1 MDKKEEELLS
11 MHYQMEKTDIKQ
23 QRLED
28 RLMSISEDLKKS
40 KKRRNFYFIFILFL
54 MLLLT
59 AGSIYVINTNTAYT
73 NNGSS
78 ATPEDIEQLL
88 FVNDSLQR
96 EVSRLKTDISKYQ
109 NKDLSD
115 INDTISDLSRVTVDG
130 VQEGVAADIEV
141 ATDTIGDNSKLKFER
156 KYCYINKVYKSNDV
170 VFIEADII
178 EYYQGRKAVKKAKEY
193 GEAEYDLDK
202 NGDTLYFLYN
212 NYYIH
217 NQSSKSII
225 LELDDKARVKIESVN
240 RISNGF
246 PLKAFQKI
254 IKDKPVLIL
263 EINNG
268 IVYKI
273 TQKRLP

>member
-1 MDKKEEELLS
+1 MDKKEEELIS

-28 RLMSISEDLKKS
+28 RLISISEDLKRS
-40 KKRRNFYFIFILFL
+40 KRRRNFYFIFILIL

-59 AGSIYVINTNTAYT
+59 AGSLYVILGEKENITKTESLE
-73 NNGSS
+73 GDVDVQRLIF
-78 ATPEDIEQLL
+78 E
-88 FVNDSLQR
+88 NDSLQK
-96 EVSRLKTDISKYQ
+96 EVDKLKTDISKYQ
-109 NKDLSD
+109 NEELS
-115 INDTISDLSRVTVDG
+115 NKADTITSLSGNTGSGKEEEADG
-130 VQEGVAADIEV
+130 K
-141 ATDTIGDNSKLKFER
+141 SKLKFER
-156 KYCYINKVYKSNDV
+156 KYCYINRVYKSNDV

-178 EYYQGRKAVKKAKEY
+178 EYYQGRKAVKKAKEL

-217 NQSSKSII
+217 NQSSRSKI
-225 LELDDKARVKIESVN
+225 LELDDKARVKIEN
-240 RISNGF
+240 INQISSGF
-246 PLKAFQKI
+246 PLKAFQKVI
-254 IKDKPVLIL
+254 TDKPVLIL

-273 TQKRLP
+273 TEQKLP

>member
-1 MDKKEEELLS
+1 MNKKEEELLS

-40 KKRRNFYFIFILFL
+40 KTRRNFYFIFILFL
-54 MLLLT
+54 ILLLT
-59 AGSIYVINTNTAYT
+59 AGSIYVIDKNTTYI
-73 NNGSS
+73 NNGTSVE
-78 ATPEDIEQLL
+78 PEDIEELL
-88 FVNDSLQR
+88 FVNDSLLK
-96 EVSRLKTDISKYQ
+96 EVSKLKTDISKYQ
-109 NKDLSD
+109 NQLVSDTLATTNDLTNNVDSINKRLVSD
-115 INDTISDLSRVTVDG
+115 IGVVVDTTSG
-130 VQEGVAADIEV
+130 K
-141 ATDTIGDNSKLKFER
+141 SKLKFEK
-156 KYCYINKVYKSNDV
+156 KYCYINKVYKSNEV

-178 EYYQGRKAVKKAKEY
+178 EYYQGKKAVKKAREY
-193 GEAEYDLDK
+193 GDAEYDLDK

-254 IKDKPVLIL
+254 IKDKPILVL

-273 TQKRLP
+273 TQKKLP